1 MNKTLSF
8 LLCLCFLLDT
18 TVTMSQTYKTESSIP
33 YRQSSPDEYTTH
45 QCVLDIYYPIDSSNF
60 ATVVWFHGG
69 GLTGGDK
76 EIPQELQN
84 QGICIVGVRYRLC
97 TDDRSAINADVKTS
111 DCIDDAA
118 AAAAWVMKNIEK
130 YGGDR
135 NRIFLAGHSA
145 GGYLVSMIGFDKS
158 RLAKYG
164 VDADDFAALIPYS
177 GQMITH
183 FHNRKQ
189 RGISELQPLIDSEAP
204 LYHIRKD
211 CPPILLICGDRE
223 RELLGRYEENA
234 YCWRMLKLV
243 GHPEVHLY
251 ELDGFDHGSMAR
263 PAHFIAL
270 EYIKN
275 ASR

>member
-8 LLCLCFLLDT
+8 LLCMCFLLNT
-18 TVTMSQTYKTESSIP
+18 TIAMSQTYKTESSIP

-45 QCVLDIYYPIDSSNF
+45 QCVLDIYYPTDSTNF

-189 RGISELQPLIDSEAP
+189 RGITIMEQLLRLRLEQA
-204 LYHIRKD
+204 K
-211 CPPILLICGDRE
+211 ILLRRRKYKIKDVAKLSGFSNFKYFNTVFRRYE
-223 RELLGRYEENA
+223 GVSPGRYTKTLFNEAKQTYGDFLEENKG
-234 YCWRMLKLV
+234 L
-243 GHPEVHLY
+243 H
-251 ELDGFDHGSMAR
+251 
-263 PAHFIAL
+263 
-270 EYIKN
+270 
-275 ASR
+275 